1 MVEIG
6 KFNTLKIV
14 KDLDFGVY
22 LDGGDGT
29 EILLPARYVPHNV
42 KPGDDIE
49 VFIYRDNEER
59 LIATT
64 ERPMATVG
72 EFAFMEVK
80 QVNDVGAFLDWGL
93 MKDLFVPFREQK
105 MKMVVGRKYWVYVY
119 VDKDT
124 DRIVASAKI
133 DKFLDKYNPP
143 YAEGDEVS
151 IKIHSLCDLG
161 TKVIVD
167 DLYWGVIY
175 ENETFENL
183 KIGETRIAFIKKIR
197 EDLKLDIS
205 LTKTGYRN
213 RISDIETTIVAAL
226 EANNGF
232 LALTDKSPAEEI
244 KDCLGMSKKS
254 FKMAIGGL
262 YKMSKIKIEDSGIR
276 LV

>member
-1 MVEIG
+1 MIQLG
-6 KFNTLKIV
+6 KKNTLTVLRKV
-14 KDLDFGVY
+14 DFGFY
-22 LDGGDGT
+22 LDGA
-29 EILLPARYVPHNV
+29 EYESILLPKRYVPEGL
-42 KPGDDIE
+42 KEEDEIE
-49 VFIYRDNEER
+49 VFIYLDSEDRI
-59 LIATT
+59 IATT
-64 ERPMATVG
+64 ETPLVMVNECGYLMA
-72 EFAFMEVK
+72 K
-80 QVNDVGAFLDWGL
+80 DVNEYGAFLDWGL

-175 ENETFENL
+175 ENETFEKL

>member
-1 MVEIG
+1 MIQLG
-6 KFNTLKIV
+6 KKNTLTVLRKV
-14 KDLDFGVY
+14 DFGFY
-22 LDGGDGT
+22 LDGAEYDS
-29 EILLPARYVPHNV
+29 ILLPKRYAPEDL
-42 KPGDDIE
+42 KDGDEIE
-49 VFIYRDNEER
+49 VFIYLDSEDRI
-59 LIATT
+59 IATT
-64 ERPMATVG
+64 ETPLVMVNECGYLMA
-72 EFAFMEVK
+72 K
-80 QVNDVGAFLDWGL
+80 DVNEYGAFLDWGL

-213 RISDIETTIVAAL
+213 RISDIETTIVSAL
-226 EANNGF
+226 EAHNGF
-232 LALTDKSPAEEI
+232 LALTDKSSADEI
-244 KDCLGMSKKS
+244 KDTLSMSKKS

-262 YKMSKIKIEDSGIR
+262 YKMGKITIEDSGIR